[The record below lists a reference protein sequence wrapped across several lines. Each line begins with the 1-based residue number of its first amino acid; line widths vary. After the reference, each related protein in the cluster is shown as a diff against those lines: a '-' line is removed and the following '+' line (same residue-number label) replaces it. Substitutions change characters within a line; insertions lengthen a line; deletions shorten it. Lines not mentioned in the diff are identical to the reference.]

1 LDGREIRL
9 SRLFSRGNAV
19 VVAAD
24 HGEHDGP
31 LPGLID
37 LPAALKAVN
46 DQADA
51 VLLAPGMVRHCAY
64 AYNYRGG
71 PFLIVRLNWSSIFAF
86 GWNYV
91 EGRNSYVC
99 EPEEAV
105 ALGADLV
112 LVQLCLHTGSEAN
125 DARNVE
131 IFSRLAARAH
141 ALGLP
146 VVGELFPP
154 RTKEY
159 TAEQLHDEVYRGCRI
174 IAELGAD
181 LIKTFY
187 THRFAEVVQSVPVPV
202 LALGAEKTPTEVEAL
217 ELARM
222 AIAAGAKGVVFG
234 RNVLQA
240 QDPARF
246 LAALA
251 AVVKQGVPP
260 AEAASACGL
269 VGQGACA
276 VVEARSG

>member
-1 LDGREIRL
+1 MTGREIRL
-9 SRLFSRGNAV
+9 SRLFSRGNVV

-37 LPAALKAVN
+37 LPEAMKAV
-46 DQADA
+46 DAQADA
-51 VLLAPGMVRHCAY
+51 VLLAPGMLRHCAH
-64 AYNYRGG
+64 AFNYRGG
-71 PFLIVRLNWSSIFAF
+71 PLAIARLNWSSVFAF

-91 EGRNSYVC
+91 DAVASVVA

-131 IFSRLAARAH
+131 VFTRLCSKAH

-146 VVGELFPP
+146 VVGEMFPT
-154 RTKEY
+154 RTSEL
-159 TAEQLHDEVYRGCRI
+159 TPEQLHDEVFRGCRI

-181 LIKTFY
+181 LIKTFN
-187 THRFAEVVQSVPVPV
+187 THRFREVTESVPVPV
-202 LALGAEKTPTEVEAL
+202 FGLGAEKTPTELDAL
-217 ELARM
+217 KLAQREV
-222 AIAAGAKGVVFG
+222 AAGAKGVVFG

-240 QDPARF
+240 RNPRDF
-246 LAALA
+246 LGALCM
-251 AVVKQGVPP
+251 VVKQGMQP
-260 AEAASACGL
+260 EQAAKEGGL
-269 VGQGACA
+269 L
-276 VVEARSG
+276 